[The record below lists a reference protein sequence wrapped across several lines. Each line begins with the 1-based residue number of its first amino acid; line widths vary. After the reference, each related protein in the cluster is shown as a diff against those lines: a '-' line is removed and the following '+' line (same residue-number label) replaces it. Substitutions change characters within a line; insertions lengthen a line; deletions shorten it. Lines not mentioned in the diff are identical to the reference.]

1 MGDYMNCVVRYYCNE
16 DFEMVKSILINSFP
30 EVNDLLGKSLIS
42 YKNLDLDK
50 NKYIQLV
57 AEIDGKV
64 VGYLLASWSFDPV
77 VCKMNMWIDYV
88 CVDETYRGR
97 GIAKMLLMKIE
108 EIAKEENVMFLQLTS
123 SRFRTSARK
132 LYAELGFVL
141 RESDI
146 FRKVLE

>member
-1 MGDYMNCVVRYYCNE
+1 MGDYMENVVRYYCNE
-16 DFEMVKSILINSFP
+16 DFEMVKRILINSFP
-30 EVNDLLGKSLIS
+30 EVNDLLEKSLIS

-57 AEIDGKV
+57 VEVDGKV
-64 VGYLLASWSFDPV
+64 VGYLLASWCFDPIV
-77 VCKMNMWIDYV
+77 NKMNMWIDYV
-88 CVDETYRGR
+88 CVDEAYRGM
-97 GIAKMLLMKIE
+97 GLAKELLMKIE
-108 EIAKEENVMFLQLTS
+108 EIAREENVMFLQLTS

-132 LYAELGFVL
+132 LYADLGFVL

>member
-1 MGDYMNCVVRYYCNE
+1 MGDYMNNVIRYYCNE

-30 EVNDLLGKSLIS
+30 EINGLLENSLIS

-57 AEIDGKV
+57 AEVDSKI
-64 VGYLLASWSFDPV
+64 VGYLLASWIFDPV
-77 VCKMNMWIDYV
+77 VMKKNMWIDYV
-88 CVDETYRGR
+88 CVHESYRGK
-97 GIAKMLLMKIE
+97 GVAKKLLLRIE
-108 EIAKEENVMFLQLTS
+108 EIAKDENVMFLQLTS
-123 SRFRTSARK
+123 SRFRHGARK
-132 LYAELGFVL
+132 LYTDMGFSI

>member
-1 MGDYMNCVVRYYCNE
+1 MGDYMNCVIRYYCNE

-30 EVNDLLGKSLIS
+30 EVNDLLEKSLIS

-57 AEIDGKV
+57 AEVDGKTI
-64 VGYLLASWSFDPV
+64 GYLLASWSFDPV
-77 VCKMNMWIDYV
+77 VSRMNMWIDYV
-88 CVDETYRGR
+88 CVDDNYRGR
-97 GIAKMLLMKIE
+97 GIAKEILIKLE

-132 LYAELGFVL
+132 LYSDLGFSL